1 MEKTLFE
8 AAGENPLEAVKIKQ
22 MYLTDFMVWLSYMI
36 EKGEAEEEDEK
47 FLDNLRKA
55 KRGK

>member
-1 MEKTLFE
+1 MEKICFE

-47 FLDNLRKA
+47 FLENLRKA

>member
-8 AAGENPLEAVKIKQ
+8 AAGEDPLKTIEIKQ

-36 EKGEAEEEDEK
+36 EKGEAEEEEDK
-47 FLDNLRKA
+47 FQENLRKA
-55 KRGK
+55 RKGR